1 MNIHGRDGL
10 TALLDRL
17 RERRDAMFER
27 PPMPEQFGDIGA
39 WLDFAAGRQ
48 PGFSYEPDDPECGLF
63 RKRLVRLGPY
73 VPVAIYRHESE
84 LWAWIDDENWKID
97 GDPFFFA
104 SASSER
110 RFLESHELRIEVLAK
125 GITRHWRI
133 QTKGELDMAAM
144 IGGSENEPTGDGQP
158 PRE

>member
-17 RERRDAMFER
+17 RERRDAMFTR
-27 PPMPEQFGDIGA
+27 PAMPEQFGDIWA
-39 WLDFAAGRQ
+39 WLDFAAGNQ
-48 PGFSYEPDDPECGLF
+48 PSFSFFPDEPECGLF
-63 RKRLVRLGPY
+63 RRRLVRAGPY
-73 VPVAIYRHESE
+73 VPVAIYRHEST
-84 LWAWIDDENWKID
+84 LWAWVDDENWKID

-104 SASSER
+104 SASTER

-125 GITRHWRI
+125 GLTRHWRI
-133 QTKGELDMAAM
+133 QTRGELDMATM
-144 IGGSENEPTGDGQP
+144 IGGSENEPSGDGRP